1 MEKVKIVKIG
11 GNIVDNPE
19 ALERFLGNF
28 HKIEGPKVLIHGG
41 GKIASQLSKEL
52 GMSIHLQNEELF
64 KSWND

>member
-28 HKIEGPKVLIHGG
+28 HKMEGP
-41 GKIASQLSKEL
+41 
-52 GMSIHLQNEELF
+52 
-64 KSWND
+64 